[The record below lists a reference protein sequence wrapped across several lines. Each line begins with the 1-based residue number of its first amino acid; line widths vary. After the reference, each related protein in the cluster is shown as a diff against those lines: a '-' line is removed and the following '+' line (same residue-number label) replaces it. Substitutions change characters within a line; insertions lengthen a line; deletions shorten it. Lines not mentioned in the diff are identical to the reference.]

1 MNAHVSVSRAALCA
15 ALTIPLLCA
24 CGRGRAP
31 APAAAPQAPPP
42 AAPYPAA
49 VRLYYDNGGGIQDSM
64 RLVIKDAAGLQRVWE
79 NATSRQSSPPAAPT
93 VDFGRDMLAVIAAG
107 RMTPDDQIRVDSV
120 AVTRRMNAAGRME
133 EVLNIF
139 VRTTTGCRRF
149 NADAYPLE
157 IIRLKRFEG
166 TIEFIERRD
175 QAEGCRDPEAS
186 PEALE

>member
-1 MNAHVSVSRAALCA
+1 
-15 ALTIPLLCA
+15 
-24 CGRGRAP
+24 
-31 APAAAPQAPPP
+31 
-42 AAPYPAA
+42 
-49 VRLYYDNGGGIQDSM
+49 
-64 RLVIKDAAGLQRVWE
+64 
-79 NATSRQSSPPAAPT
+79 
-93 VDFGRDMLAVIAAG
+93 MLAVVAAG

-175 QAEGCRDPEAS
+175 QAEGCRGSEAS